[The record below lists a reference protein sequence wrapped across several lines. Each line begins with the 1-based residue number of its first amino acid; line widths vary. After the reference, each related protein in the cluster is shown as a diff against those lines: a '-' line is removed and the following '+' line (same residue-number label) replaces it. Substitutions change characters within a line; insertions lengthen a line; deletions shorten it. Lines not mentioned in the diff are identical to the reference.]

1 MLVTCICVCHNKP
14 TLIPE
19 AIGSILGQ
27 SYPHWEALVVDSGV
41 LFDAGYYEQFAWRND
56 SRIRLVR
63 SGETAETRRTRAMA
77 PWCFNE
83 CFRRGLVKGELVV
96 YLCDDDVFYPHA
108 FETFAD
114 YCRRHPDA
122 QAMYASEDIGV
133 IYPNGWHAIVGERR
147 ATVPGGRSCN
157 GRPMDC
163 QIDYLQFCH
172 KTDVLKLF
180 ADDEYWPEA
189 KATEEHADGLFMERV
204 GEGVTIHPIDI
215 KVGQNR
221 RTPGSTYTPLSDLQL
236 LDCLANGV
244 PLASSQ
250 TAKVGDGA
258 PGDEQPLVTIC
269 IRCKDNC
276 DTLPDALA
284 SVAAQTRG
292 LLEVLVIDDGSTDPR
307 AGALFEQMRA
317 RHPSFRFVRQPRAGI
332 AATRNRGLSEAQ
344 GSYFL
349 AMEAEQVARPEMV
362 QRLLSRFHD
371 SPGLNAVTCYTL
383 TTDATDKRASLKQ
396 VHGQALFRTA
406 DLRAVGGYGEEIDLV
421 RNDWSVF
428 FKLVNVG
435 RRVEIV
441 PEHLFGSS
449 LSAELQPFF
458 SLDRTL
464 AAERTALWT
473 ALAGYEQRLQQVAA
487 ENQELRSRLE
497 LLRYRIADRV
507 DAVCARVPAVR
518 RGIKRL
524 AAALGAA
531 PTVRRPEGD
540 R

>member
-1 MLVTCICVCHNKP
+1 
-14 TLIPE
+14 
-19 AIGSILGQ
+19 
-27 SYPHWEALVVDSGV
+27 
-41 LFDAGYYEQFAWRND
+41 
-56 SRIRLVR
+56 
-63 SGETAETRRTRAMA
+63 MA

-108 FETFAD
+108 FETFVD
-114 YCRRHPDA
+114 YCRCHPDA

-133 IYPNGWHAIVGERR
+133 IYPNGWHAIIGERR
-147 ATVPGGRSCN
+147 ATVPGGRICN

-163 QIDYLQFCH
+163 QVDYLQFCH
-172 KTDVLKLF
+172 KADVLRLF
-180 ADDEYWPEA
+180 PDDEYWPEA
-189 KATEEHADGLFMERV
+189 RATEEHADGLLMERV
-204 GEGVTIHPIDI
+204 GQHVTIHPIDI

-221 RTPGSTYTPLSDLQL
+221 RTPGSTYTPLSDFQL

-244 PLASSQ
+244 PLAPSQ
-250 TAKVGDGA
+250 TPRVPAGA
-258 PGDEQPLVTIC
+258 PGEEQPLVTIC
-269 IRCKDNC
+269 IRCQDNC

-284 SVAAQTRG
+284 SVAAQTHG
-292 LLEVLVIDDGSTDPR
+292 LLEVLVSDDGSTDAG
-307 AGALFEQMRA
+307 AGALFGEMRA
-317 RHPSFRFVRQPRAGI
+317 RYPHFHFVREARAGI
-332 AATRNRGLSEAQ
+332 AATLNRALSEAQ
-344 GSYFL
+344 GSCFL
-349 AMEAEQVARPEMV
+349 AMEADQVARPEMV
-362 QRLLSRFHD
+362 ERLLSRFD
-371 SPGLNAVTCYTL
+371 GNPGLSAVTCYTL
-383 TTDATDKRASLKQ
+383 KTDATDKRASLKQ

-406 DLRAVGGYGEEIDLV
+406 DLRAVGGYGEEMDLL

-441 PEHLFGSS
+441 PEHLFCSS
-449 LSAELQPFF
+449 LPRPVSAELEPLFA
-458 SLDRTL
+458 LDRTL

-473 ALAGYEQRLQQVAA
+473 ALAGYEQRLQQLAA

-507 DAVCARVPAVR
+507 DAVCARVPVVR

-531 PTVRRPEGD
+531 PRARRPEEG